1 MRHIDGFAIRRDG
14 KLIDTKGVVSDPG
27 HHVMHEVI
35 GYQAAVFAGANV
47 HAALSDVEYSLI
59 GGHRYSTLACFGNGE
74 LLHQGMVVVYV
85 IRIDLAVVHYIQPVR
100 CRAATRI
107 GSDADRERGSTR
119 LEALC
124 LERMAGAAILIAP
137 LHTYHAR
144 YLLGPVAVARRERP
158 GGRLGRSIQPGT
170 GAYSGRVDALELY
183 VQPDHSAIGGRKAG
197 INVTAQAGT
206 IVPLRAQEHIG
217 SARSLHHTDT
227 IVGGIIGR
235 GIAAQH
241 EGITIRPAAS
251 TAR

>member
-1 MRHIDGFAIRRDG
+1 MRHINGFAIRRDG

-27 HHVMHEVI
+27 HYVMHEVI
-35 GYQAAVFAGANV
+35 GYQAAVFARADV
-47 HAALSDVEYSLI
+47 HTALRDVEHSLI
-59 GGHRYSTLACFGNGE
+59 GGHRYSTLARFGNGE

-85 IRIDLAVVHYIQPVR
+85 ICIDLAVDHYIQPVR

-107 GSDADRERGSTR
+107 GSDTDRESGSAS

-124 LERMAGAAILIAP
+124 LERVAGAGILIAP
-137 LHTYHAR
+137 LDTHHAR
-144 YLLGPVAVARRERP
+144 YLLGPVAVSSREGP

-170 GAYSGRVDALELY
+170 GAYSGRIDALELY
-183 VQPDHSAIGGRKAG
+183 VQPDNSAIGGRQAG
-197 INVTAQAGT
+197 INVTAQTGAV
-206 IVPLRAQEHIG
+206 VPLRAQEHIG
-217 SARSLHHTDT
+217 PARSLHHTDT